1 MVAFKGGFIFNIMY
15 YDMHKYHM
23 YVNYLVGVLFVCL
36 FSVFCGFFFL
46 NLFLGGGGV
55 VNRIR
60 PVGCYARQN
69 KSFVG
74 ICQLHNV

>member
-36 FSVFCGFFFL
+36 VFFVGFFF
-46 NLFLGGGGV
+46 NLFLGGGG
-55 VNRIR
+55 
-60 PVGCYARQN
+60 C
-69 KSFVG
+69 KSY
-74 ICQLHNV
+74 

>member
-36 FSVFCGFFFL
+36 FSVFCG
-46 NLFLGGGGV
+46 GGGV
-55 VNRIR
+55 KIYFWE
-60 PVGCYARQN
+60 G
-69 KSFVG
+69 G
-74 ICQLHNV
+74 GL

>member
-36 FSVFCGFFFL
+36 VFFVRVFFKFI
-46 NLFLGGGGV
+46 FGRGGV

>member
-36 FSVFCGFFFL
+36 VFFVGFFF
-46 NLFLGGGGV
+46 NLFLGGGGGV

>member
-36 FSVFCGFFFL
+36 VF
-46 NLFLGGGGV
+46 
-55 VNRIR
+55 
-60 PVGCYARQN
+60 
-69 KSFVG
+69 FVG
-74 ICQLHNV
+74 GFLKFIFGRGGCKSY

>member
-36 FSVFCGFFFL
+36 VFFVRVFL
-46 NLFLGGGGV
+46 KFIFLGGGGV

>member
-36 FSVFCGFFFL
+36 VFFVGFFFY
-46 NLFLGGGGV
+46 LFLGGGV